1 LKKSVF
7 HGILIAAAFL
17 LAVPLVYMI
26 AVTFRPGPG
35 QSAGANPYV
44 YGKRSLFKILPV
56 KNNAIIFLGDS
67 LTDGCE
73 WSELFGNPVI
83 INRGI
88 NSETTSGVLEWID
101 DVSAKKP
108 SSIFIMIGGNDILA
122 GSSQAEVISNYSR
135 IIDRIKNNSP
145 STKIFVQGNLP
156 CTVMELN
163 RTVLELRTEL
173 KKMSGEKGVEFI
185 DLYDRFTDKDGLL
198 DRSLTYD
205 GIHLNGKGYMVWKKA
220 LSGYF

>member
-1 LKKSVF
+1 MKIRLL
-7 HGILIAAAFL
+7 HGILITAALFTT
-17 LAVPLVYMI
+17 VPIVYMI
-26 AVTFRPGPG
+26 AVTFSPGPG
-35 QSAGANPYV
+35 KTAGVNPYV

-56 KNNAIIFLGDS
+56 KNNAIVFLGDS

-73 WSELFGNPVI
+73 WSELFGNPMI

-88 NSETTSGVLEWID
+88 NSETTTGVLEWID
-101 DVSAKKP
+101 DVSARKP
-108 SSIFIMIGGNDILA
+108 SRIFIMIGGNDILA
-122 GSSQAEVISNYSR
+122 GSSRAEIISNYSM

-156 CTVMELN
+156 CAVMELN

-173 KKMSGEKGVEFI
+173 KKMSVGKGVEFI

-198 DRSLTYD
+198 DRNLTYD
-205 GIHLNGKGYMVWKKA
+205 GIHLNGKGYLVWKKA